1 MIVKRGVQNRV
12 QNILPYKLT
21 YTCRVSFSTHSLLNF
36 LFLNLLCSCTEKNY
50 IIKSMKNYELDYAQ
64 STHTTCQWSTS
75 VAVMIKLYDFMIRD
89 SLVLIIRRS
98 SITFFRSAVSIPLT
112 NKTRSCPWS
121 ATLLYMWTRCNRLFR
136 QFNKKDYTKFKKLK
150 SVKFISSYS
159 TLVSRSVGMI
169 SKKYISIHIPHST
182 LSIYMSPIYSSHSR
196 DTTQKLLT
204 KVKKLHFTDI
214 SRLELE
220 SPDIRHWS

>member
-89 SLVLIIRRS
+89 SLVLIITRS

-169 SKKYISIHIPHST
+169 SKNTYRYTFPIQPFLYTCPPFIRPTAEIPLKNFWLRS
-182 LSIYMSPIYSSHSR
+182 
-196 DTTQKLLT
+196 KN
-204 KVKKLHFTDI
+204 FTSLIFQD
-214 SRLELE
+214 
-220 SPDIRHWS
+220 